1 MRCDDTCMWA
11 NDGVCDDGSQGART
25 KKDQDKGGAWW
36 EDDDL
41 GGWYSD
47 ELAEDLG
54 DEYDYGYDYDD
65 AYGYYGDDAAMPAC
79 VRGTDC
85 TDCGGPL
92 ELMGGDDDAAGST
105 EPLGDWDDDE
115 WFDDDSEEWWDD
127 DYDFGKDWDGFEDDE
142 SGALGIISS
151 VQPTTTVNKRHM
163 TPEQRAA
170 ARRGAGFSFADH
182 PALSAVAALV
192 GALAAAYGCAT
203 MRRADEAPKENP
215 CCGGKYKEAQ
225 A

>member
-1 MRCDDTCMWA
+1 MPLVVTKIDTAAGEYIFQDSNGKPAPVTVALVVPDSAATTASGDVLRCDDTCMWA

-65 AYGYYGDDAAMPAC
+65 AYGYDG
-79 VRGTDC
+79 
-85 TDCGGPL
+85 
-92 ELMGGDDDAAGST
+92 AAGST

-127 DYDFGKDWDGFEDDE
+127 DYD
-142 SGALGIISS
+142 
-151 VQPTTTVNKRHM
+151 
-163 TPEQRAA
+163 
-170 ARRGAGFSFADH
+170 
-182 PALSAVAALV
+182 
-192 GALAAAYGCAT
+192 
-203 MRRADEAPKENP
+203 
-215 CCGGKYKEAQ
+215 
-225 A
+225 

>member
-1 MRCDDTCMWA
+1 MWA

-92 ELMGGDDDAAGST
+92 ELMAA
-105 EPLGDWDDDE
+105 
-115 WFDDDSEEWWDD
+115 
-127 DYDFGKDWDGFEDDE
+127 
-142 SGALGIISS
+142 
-151 VQPTTTVNKRHM
+151 TTT
-163 TPEQRAA
+163 
-170 ARRGAGFSFADH
+170 
-182 PALSAVAALV
+182 LLVAQSRW
-192 GALAAAYGCAT
+192 AT
-203 MRRADEAPKENP
+203 
-215 CCGGKYKEAQ
+215 G
-225 A
+225 

>member
-1 MRCDDTCMWA
+1 MLRDLTLLRKLVRELTDPEIQ
-11 NDGVCDDGSQGART
+11 VIL
-25 KKDQDKGGAWW
+25 QDPKVRQVIQ
-36 EDDDL
+36 DL
-41 GGWYSD
+41 S
-47 ELAEDLG
+47 
-54 DEYDYGYDYDD
+54 
-65 AYGYYGDDAAMPAC
+65 
-79 VRGTDC
+79 
-85 TDCGGPL
+85 
-92 ELMGGDDDAAGST
+92 GGDDDAAGST

-151 VQPTTTVNKRHM
+151 VEPTKTVNKRHM

-203 MRRADEAPKENP
+203 MRRSDEAPKENP